1 MILRFA
7 RGGSKPVHNSQS
19 VHTMLAN
26 SETVGTYSLEIDNSQ
41 FTLSLCLHY
50 IFSKYTHFW
59 GCVSDP
65 CELRTGADKMQIE
78 TNDFFPAD
86 YLFNQ
91 SRTHDT
97 AGGTRGGH
105 GQGCRAGTS
114 AAKATCFLIKFFQN
128 VLRISAENFEYW
140 RISCTK
146 NRP

>member
-65 CELRTGADKMQIE
+65 CELRTGADLVGKG
-78 TNDFFPAD
+78 
-86 YLFNQ
+86 
-91 SRTHDT
+91 RV
-97 AGGTRGGH
+97 
-105 GQGCRAGTS
+105 
-114 AAKATCFLIKFFQN
+114 FLSHLLNESSKFQAIAN
-128 VLRISAENFEYW
+128 GE
-140 RISCTK
+140 
-146 NRP
+146 